1 MVCDDVPN
9 ILSCFAFLPYFSCPS
24 AKKSCFLVS
33 QMKFSVPKAVYRVG
47 SLKNRPYMSL
57 HIGIAVLGN
66 DQCRL

>member
-9 ILSCFAFLPYFSCPS
+9 ILLGVFPIFLVPQH
-24 AKKSCFLVS
+24 KNHVVLVS

-47 SLKNRPYMSL
+47 SLKNRPYISL